1 MGSSAVLKSSNHL
14 SQQEINEII
23 IKNEYIVSLKANSK
37 EEDKLISIKDLNS
50 LTNGI
55 IKEKILR
62 KILQVCGSV
71 KDKLTQDDFAYFYSL
86 LVTPSFEAKI
96 NFLLDFIFI
105 KKNKL
110 PKEKY
115 IKKVNIYFENSQKLT
130 DIFLDKNLIEN
141 ENTLSREKVYT
152 YITNNHKESLMNYP
166 LLQKGEIKAL
176 KKSKT
181 EKNKSR
187 KSISSNKNRRNSKNS
202 KKDDIEDNDDNSE
215 DNSDLK
221 NNSKEINTDASIN
234 SKGLNLNKN
243 KKYDELFPEFKKIER
258 ENNGIFPITLFE
270 AMLRDIDIKEIYID
284 LIGDYLRKK
293 AQKSFL
299 NFELFKEILSL
310 FISDH
315 NSESKTNKQINTSL
329 FNLIAYPKNSIK
341 KSILINLLTKE
352 KFLSQKDDDLNVDK
366 NIHLKEFLKLCE
378 EKDYSFYKSFKNIQY
393 LKYIFFDEDVGN
405 NHQLEYNIINILI
418 KQKSLTDYIIERLQT
433 DTDFYLIDIEFWK
446 QWEKLTRDYDKERNY
461 NDLRKLRIRTDN
473 FCDSNG
479 QIMEGKEYGKDYIV
493 ISETMH
499 NLFVKWYGQ
508 EKDKEIKRSKIYLE
522 KGCLPYKGEKDKKFK
537 FFGYDKKIDKDYELE
552 LNPKFVALY
561 SYSDFY
567 QILKKPAKQ
576 KEKEIRN
583 LYKTCKMV
591 HYSRKAKFSDTYHS
605 NSIIRY
611 WVCVNGEAE
620 KVSDDDIFDDL
631 KLPNKFIIL
640 IEEKVNNKWQSD
652 LLKKDIDKSSVSK
665 EVDNENNEEDL
676 YKVGFYNIGNTCY
689 MNSVMQI
696 FLNIKELKDIFIPK
710 NSEENKNFLSFILN
724 TNNNEINKIVS
735 EHGYLVL
742 ELMNLL
748 KSKWKG
754 KHKTLNPRKFKEI
767 CGEYNDIFKTS
778 EQQDAHDFYTFVI
791 DKLHEETN
799 INYDSDNQYKDI
811 TNNEAI
817 DTTELDLA
825 NECWANNIRKNASYF
840 YALFMGQLKSTLI
853 CSECNTKK
861 IKFEPFSALELPI
874 PEGKN
879 IIIEIILFRLPYTL
893 RKEFVLKKNDSN
905 LNEGIVISKKITKN
919 IRKSTSKTNN
929 VSLSE
934 ISFDKNEKTDTIN
947 SYLNLN
953 IPLKLKMEIGRKE
966 KCSTIIDKLKCIDD
980 LNIEKHYNYTE
991 FIMFSQGKYISEDY
1005 IADSTFTNFNV
1016 VNVYEIINFEGIKNI
1031 FDYEEYKNLKA
1042 MKLNEQKIENNN
1054 KEKSIK
1060 EKGKKKILTN
1070 CEKKNLTIPSLNF
1083 SIDTNI
1089 LQKNNLN
1096 TYEIL
1101 VPIVHR
1107 YPFDESKN
1115 FISYSKF
1122 EYFWNHNDFIILSLQ
1137 NSIKPY
1143 DLYEIMWKKYM
1154 YFLDSPSYYIS
1165 KRWWKVEE
1173 KIDSKRIPFQ
1183 LTLINKDTLSC
1194 ALCPWFRLCQ
1204 GCTINPSENKF
1215 INIKTNDII
1224 AVEWDK
1230 DVYKTEINKNNL
1242 NLVMKHS
1249 SANLVEENAKQKE
1262 DEISLNDCLKLFTK
1276 EEEISDIECEKC
1288 KKKTLFKKTLEIE
1301 RLPQYLVIVL
1311 KRFKYILT
1319 TSVKIQNLIKF
1330 PLDDLPLQ
1338 NYVSQKNINYKYNLF
1353 GLINHSGSLEWGH
1366 YNSIFKVN
1374 DIWALFD
1381 DSYVSEINNG
1391 IESKKVYMLIYKSND
1406 IDKNL
1411 KNVYFLG
1418 LMDRAYRVY
1427 ISQIKFK
1434 HLFNYEFDG
1443 NNNVKKQYKSDCQF
1457 YYGEPVTINGK
1468 RGFITDIEN
1477 IDKGNSKEEDRNVKV
1492 KIKLKKGFYTAETKC
1507 SKIIKEIYKKPNK
1520 FDIEEFLNKISQ
1532 NSNNKKD
1539 ENEEKEVVC
1548 GSRVC
1553 NIF

>member
-23 IKNEYIVSLKANSK
+23 IKNEYIVSLKTNSK
-37 EEDKLISIKDLNS
+37 EEDKLISLKELNS

-105 KKNKL
+105 KKYKL

-141 ENTLSREKVYT
+141 NNTLSREKVYT
-152 YITNNHKESLMNYP
+152 FITANHKESLMNYP
-166 LLQKGEIKAL
+166 LLKKGEIQAL

-181 EKNKSR
+181 ERTNKSR
-187 KSISSNKNRRNSKNS
+187 KSNSSNKNRQNSRNSKNS
-202 KKDDIEDNDDNSE
+202 KKDNIDDNDDNSE
-215 DNSDLK
+215 DNSELK

-234 SKGLNLNKN
+234 SKRLNITEN
-243 KKYDELFPEFKKIER
+243 KKYDELMIEFKKIER

-270 AMLRDIDIKEIYID
+270 TMLRDINIKEIYID

-299 NFELFKEILSL
+299 NFELFKEILSS
-310 FISDH
+310 FISEH
-315 NSESKTNKQINTSL
+315 TSESKTNKQINTSL

-341 KSILINLLTKE
+341 KSILINLLIKE
-352 KFLSQKDDDLNVDK
+352 KFLSEKDDDLKIDK

-378 EKDYSFYKSFKNIQY
+378 DNDYSFYKSFKNIQY
-393 LKYIFFDEDVGN
+393 LKYIFFGEDVGN
-405 NHQLEYNIINILI
+405 NHQLEFYIINILV

-433 DTDFYLIDIEFWK
+433 DTDFYLIDTEFWK
-446 QWEKLTRDYDKERNY
+446 QWEKLTRNYDKERIY
-461 NDLRKLRIRTDN
+461 NDLRKLRIRTKN

-479 QIMEGKEYGKDYIV
+479 QIMEGKEYSKDYIV
-493 ISETMH
+493 ISEVMH

-508 EKDKEIKRSKIYLE
+508 EKDKEIKRNKIYLE
-522 KGCLPYKGEKDKKFK
+522 KGCLPNRGEKDKKFK
-537 FFGYDKKIDKDYELE
+537 FYGYDKKVDKNYELE

-561 SYSDFY
+561 RYSDFH
-567 QILKKPAKQ
+567 QILKLPTKQ
-576 KEKEIRN
+576 REKEIKN
-583 LYKTCKMV
+583 LYRISKME
-591 HYSRKAKFSDTYHS
+591 HFSRKAKFSDTFHS

-611 WVCVNGEAE
+611 WVCVKSEAE
-620 KVSDDDIFDDL
+620 KVNDDDVFEDL
-631 KLPNKFIIL
+631 ELPNKFIVL
-640 IEEKVNNKWQSD
+640 IDEKVNNKWQSD
-652 LLKKDIDKSSVSK
+652 LLKKDIDKSTISK
-665 EVDNENNEEDL
+665 EVDNEIEEDL

-696 FLNIKELKDIFIPK
+696 FLNVKELKDIFIPK
-710 NSEENKNFLSFILN
+710 NAEENKKFLSFILN

-735 EHGYLVL
+735 ENGYLVL

-811 TNNEAI
+811 
-817 DTTELDLA
+817 
-825 NECWANNIRKNASYF
+825 WANNIRKNASYF

-853 CSECNTKK
+853 CAECSTKK

-893 RKEFVLKKNDSN
+893 RNSFDLNKNDSN
-905 LNEGIVISKKITKN
+905 LNEGIFISRTLTKN
-919 IRKSTSKTNN
+919 LRKSTSKTNN

-934 ISFDKNEKTDTIN
+934 ISFDKNEKADTIN

-980 LNIEKHYNYTE
+980 LNIEKHYSYTE

-1016 VNVYEIINFEGIKNI
+1016 VNVYEILNFEGIKNI
-1031 FDYEEYKNLKA
+1031 FDYEEYKNWKA
-1042 MKLNEQKIENNN
+1042 MKLNEQKIESN
-1054 KEKSIK
+1054 KKETTKK

-1070 CEKKNLTIPSLNF
+1070 YEKKNLSIPSLNF
-1083 SIDTNI
+1083 IIDTNI

-1096 TYEIL
+1096 IYEIL

-1107 YPFDESKN
+1107 YPYDESKN

-1122 EYFWNHNDFIILSLQ
+1122 EYFWNHNDFIILSSQ

-1143 DLYEIMWKKYM
+1143 DLYEIIWKKYM

-1194 ALCPWFRLCQ
+1194 AICPWFRLCQ

-1242 NLVMKHS
+1242 NLIMKHS
-1249 SANLVEENAKQKE
+1249 SADLIDENSKQKE

-1276 EEEISDIECEKC
+1276 EEEINDIECEKC

-1366 YNSIFKVN
+1366 YNSIFKIN
-1374 DIWALFD
+1374 DSWALFD
-1381 DSYVSEINNG
+1381 DSNVSEINSG
-1391 IESKKVYMLIYKSND
+1391 IESKKVYMLIYKSYD

-1427 ISQIKFK
+1427 ISQMKFK

-1443 NNNVKKQYKSDCQF
+1443 NNNVKKQYKFDCQF

-1477 IDKGNSKEEDRNVKV
+1477 IDKGNSKEEDINVKV
-1492 KIKLKKGFYTAETKC
+1492 KIKLKKGFCSVETKC

-1520 FDIEEFLNKISQ
+1520 FNIEEFLNKINQ
-1532 NSNNKKD
+1532 NSSNKKD
-1539 ENEEKEVVC
+1539 ENEDKEVVC

>member
-1 MGSSAVLKSSNHL
+1 
-14 SQQEINEII
+14 
-23 IKNEYIVSLKANSK
+23 
-37 EEDKLISIKDLNS
+37 
-50 LTNGI
+50 
-55 IKEKILR
+55 
-62 KILQVCGSV
+62 
-71 KDKLTQDDFAYFYSL
+71 
-86 LVTPSFEAKI
+86 
-96 NFLLDFIFI
+96 
-105 KKNKL
+105 
-110 PKEKY
+110 
-115 IKKVNIYFENSQKLT
+115 
-130 DIFLDKNLIEN
+130 
-141 ENTLSREKVYT
+141 
-152 YITNNHKESLMNYP
+152 
-166 LLQKGEIKAL
+166 
-176 KKSKT
+176 
-181 EKNKSR
+181 
-187 KSISSNKNRRNSKNS
+187 
-202 KKDDIEDNDDNSE
+202 
-215 DNSDLK
+215 
-221 NNSKEINTDASIN
+221 
-234 SKGLNLNKN
+234 
-243 KKYDELFPEFKKIER
+243 
-258 ENNGIFPITLFE
+258 
-270 AMLRDIDIKEIYID
+270 
-284 LIGDYLRKK
+284 
-293 AQKSFL
+293 
-299 NFELFKEILSL
+299 
-310 FISDH
+310 
-315 NSESKTNKQINTSL
+315 
-329 FNLIAYPKNSIK
+329 
-341 KSILINLLTKE
+341 
-352 KFLSQKDDDLNVDK
+352 
-366 NIHLKEFLKLCE
+366 
-378 EKDYSFYKSFKNIQY
+378 
-393 LKYIFFDEDVGN
+393 
-405 NHQLEYNIINILI
+405 
-418 KQKSLTDYIIERLQT
+418 
-433 DTDFYLIDIEFWK
+433 
-446 QWEKLTRDYDKERNY
+446 
-461 NDLRKLRIRTDN
+461 
-473 FCDSNG
+473 
-479 QIMEGKEYGKDYIV
+479 
-493 ISETMH
+493 
-499 NLFVKWYGQ
+499 
-508 EKDKEIKRSKIYLE
+508 
-522 KGCLPYKGEKDKKFK
+522 
-537 FFGYDKKIDKDYELE
+537 
-552 LNPKFVALY
+552 
-561 SYSDFY
+561 
-567 QILKKPAKQ
+567 
-576 KEKEIRN
+576 
-583 LYKTCKMV
+583 
-591 HYSRKAKFSDTYHS
+591 
-605 NSIIRY
+605 
-611 WVCVNGEAE
+611 
-620 KVSDDDIFDDL
+620 
-631 KLPNKFIIL
+631 
-640 IEEKVNNKWQSD
+640 
-652 LLKKDIDKSSVSK
+652 
-665 EVDNENNEEDL
+665 
-676 YKVGFYNIGNTCY
+676 
-689 MNSVMQI
+689 
-696 FLNIKELKDIFIPK
+696 
-710 NSEENKNFLSFILN
+710 
-724 TNNNEINKIVS
+724 
-735 EHGYLVL
+735 
-742 ELMNLL
+742 MNLL

-767 CGEYNDIFKTS
+767 CGEYNNIFKTS

-811 TNNEAI
+811 TNNEVI

-853 CSECNTKK
+853 CAECNTKK

-893 RKEFVLKKNDSN
+893 RKKFNLNQNDFN
-905 LNEGIVISKKITKN
+905 INEGIVISKKLTKN

-929 VSLSE
+929 LSLSE
-934 ISFDKNEKTDTIN
+934 ISFEKNEKADTIN

-953 IPLKLKMEIGRKE
+953 IPIKLKMEIGRKE

-980 LNIEKHYNYTE
+980 LNIEKHYNFTE
-991 FIMFSQGKYISEDY
+991 FIMISQGKYISEDY

-1031 FDYEEYKNLKA
+1031 FGYEEYKNMNA
-1042 MKLNEQKIENNN
+1042 MKLNEQKIGNNN
-1054 KEKSIK
+1054 KETTIK
-1060 EKGKKKILTN
+1060 DKDKKKILTN
-1070 CEKKNLTIPSLNF
+1070 YEKKNLNIPSLNF
-1083 SIDTNI
+1083 SIDTDI

-1101 VPIVHR
+1101 IPIIHR
-1107 YPFDESKN
+1107 YPNDESKN
-1115 FISYSKF
+1115 FILYSKF
-1122 EYFWNHNDFIILSLQ
+1122 EYFWEHNDFIILSSK

-1143 DLYEIMWKKYM
+1143 DLYEIIWKKYM

-1165 KRWWKVEE
+1165 KRWWKIEE

-1194 ALCPWFRLCQ
+1194 AICPWFRLCQ

-1249 SANLVEENAKQKE
+1249 STNLIEENSKQKE

-1276 EEEISDIECEKC
+1276 EEEINDIQCEKC

-1381 DSYVSEINNG
+1381 DSSVSEINSG
-1391 IESKKVYMLIYKSND
+1391 IESKKVYMLIYKTND

-1443 NNNVKKQYKSDCQF
+1443 NNNVKKQHKLDCEF
-1457 YYGEPVTINGK
+1457 YYGEPVNVNGK
-1468 RGFITDIEN
+1468 RGFITDIEY
-1477 IDKGNSKEEDRNVKV
+1477 IDKGNGKEEDRNVKI
-1492 KIKLKKGFYTAETKC
+1492 KIKVKKGFYTMETKC
-1507 SKIIKEIYKKPNK
+1507 SNIIKEIYKKPNK
-1520 FDIEEFLNKISQ
+1520 FDIEEFLNKINQ

-1539 ENEEKEVVC
+1539 DNEDKEVVC

>member
-23 IKNEYIVSLKANSK
+23 IKNEYIVSLKTSSK
-37 EEDKLISIKDLNS
+37 EEDKLISLKELNS

-62 KILQVCGSV
+62 KIMQVCGSV

-115 IKKVNIYFENSQKLT
+115 IKKVNIYFENSQKLI

-141 ENTLSREKVYT
+141 NNSLSREKVYT
-152 YITNNHKESLMNYP
+152 FITANHKESIMNYP
-166 LLQKGEIKAL
+166 LLKKGQIGTL
-176 KKSKT
+176 KKTKT
-181 EKNKSR
+181 DKTNKSR
-187 KSISSNKNRRNSKNS
+187 KSNNSNKNRRNSKNS
-202 KKDDIEDNDDNSE
+202 KKDNLEANDDNSE
-215 DNSDLK
+215 DNSELN

-234 SKGLNLNKN
+234 SKLLNVTEN
-243 KKYDELFPEFKKIER
+243 KKYDELLPEFKNIER
-258 ENNGIFPITLFE
+258 KNNGIFPITLFE
-270 AMLRDIDIKEIYID
+270 TMLRDINIKEIYID
-284 LIGDYLRKK
+284 LIGNYLRKK

-299 NFELFKEILSL
+299 NFELFKEILSS
-310 FISDH
+310 FISEH
-315 NSESKTNKQINTSL
+315 TSQSKTNKQINTSL

-352 KFLSQKDDDLNVDK
+352 KFLSEKDDDLNVDK

-405 NHQLEYNIINILI
+405 NHQLEYNIINILR
-418 KQKSLTDYIIERLQT
+418 KQKTLTDYIIERLQT
-433 DTDFYLIDIEFWK
+433 DNDFYLIDIDFWK
-446 QWEKLTRDYDKERNY
+446 QWEQLTRDYDKERNY

-479 QIMEGKEYGKDYIV
+479 QIMEGKYYGKDYII

-508 EKDKEIKRSKIYLE
+508 ERDKEIKRSKIYLE
-522 KGCLPYKGEKDKKFK
+522 KGSLPYKGEKDKKFK
-537 FFGYDKKIDKDYELE
+537 FYGYDKKVDKHYELE

-561 SYSDFY
+561 RYSDFY
-567 QILKKPAKQ
+567 QILKKPTKQ
-576 KEKEIRN
+576 KEKDIKN
-583 LYKTCKMV
+583 LFKTGKIV
-591 HYSRKAKFSDTYHS
+591 SRKAKFSDTYHS

-620 KVSDDDIFDDL
+620 KVSDDDIFEDL

-640 IEEKVNNKWQSD
+640 IDEKVNNKWQSD

-665 EVDNENNEEDL
+665 EIDNENNDEEL

-689 MNSVMQI
+689 MNSVLQI
-696 FLNIKELKDIFIPK
+696 FLNVKELKDIFIPK

-735 EHGYLVL
+735 ENGYLVL

-811 TNNEAI
+811 TNNEVI

-853 CSECNTKK
+853 CAECNTKK

-893 RKEFVLKKNDSN
+893 RKKFNLNQNDFN
-905 LNEGIVISKKITKN
+905 LNEGIVISKKLTKN

-934 ISFDKNEKTDTIN
+934 ISFEKNEKADTIN

-953 IPLKLKMEIGRKE
+953 IPVKLKMEIGRKE

-980 LNIEKHYNYTE
+980 LNIEKHYNFTE
-991 FIMFSQGKYISEDY
+991 FIMISQGKYISEDY

-1016 VNVYEIINFEGIKNI
+1016 VNVYEIINFEGIENI
-1031 FDYEEYKNLKA
+1031 FGYEEYKNMNA

-1054 KEKSIK
+1054 KEATTKDK
-1060 EKGKKKILTN
+1060 DKKKILTN
-1070 CEKKNLTIPSLNF
+1070 YEKKNLNIPSLNF
-1083 SIDTNI
+1083 SIDTDI

-1101 VPIVHR
+1101 IPIIHR
-1107 YPFDESKN
+1107 YPNDESKN
-1115 FISYSKF
+1115 FILYSKF
-1122 EYFWNHNDFIILSLQ
+1122 EYFWEHNDFIILSSK

-1143 DLYEIMWKKYM
+1143 DLYEIIWKKYM

-1165 KRWWKVEE
+1165 KRWWKIEE

-1194 ALCPWFRLCQ
+1194 AICPWFRLCQ

-1249 SANLVEENAKQKE
+1249 STNLIEENSKQKE

-1276 EEEISDIECEKC
+1276 EEEINDIQCEKC

-1381 DSYVSEINNG
+1381 DSSVSEINSG
-1391 IESKKVYMLIYKSND
+1391 IESKKVYMLIYKTND

-1443 NNNVKKQYKSDCQF
+1443 NNNVKKQHKLDCEF
-1457 YYGEPVTINGK
+1457 YYGEPVNVNGK
-1468 RGFITDIEN
+1468 RGFITDIEY
-1477 IDKGNSKEEDRNVKV
+1477 IDRGNSKEEDRNVKI
-1492 KIKLKKGFYTAETKC
+1492 KIKVKKGFCTMETKC

-1520 FDIEEFLNKISQ
+1520 FDIEEFLNKINQ

-1539 ENEEKEVVC
+1539 DNEEKEVVC